1 MSLTFTQ
8 KIQEWV
14 SLDNQIKQMNEKVK
28 ALREKRNNLEK
39 NIMTDA
45 ENNQFKNS
53 LIKISDGTL
62 KFVNTRVP
70 EPVTFKYL
78 ERTMSE
84 IIKNEHQVKR
94 IIEHIKEKRNIKIVS
109 EIKRFYMEEK

>member
-1 MSLTFTQ
+1 MSLSFNQ

-14 SLDNQIKQMNEKVK
+14 SLDNQIKQMNENIR
-28 ALREKRNNLEK
+28 ALRDKRNTLEK
-39 NIMTDA
+39 YIMEDA
-45 ENNQFKNS
+45 ENNKCKNS
-53 LIKISDGTL
+53 IIRITDGSL

-84 IIKNEHQVKR
+84 IIKNEPQVKR
-94 IIEHIKEKRNIKIVS
+94 IIEHIKDKRNIKIVS
-109 EIKRFYMEEK
+109 EIKRFYT